1 MAKIKPP
8 KNPKATEIEYRNYLI
23 KYMGRVIDFSSKGN
37 NRGVENATRAA
48 SKKAEQVAGKISSHV
63 IREVKKNLKEGLKN
77 DVSSSIIKKLTDRA
91 LSVDDKLRLN
101 AFVYYNTALIKNVS
115 GEVQLK
121 IFDEIRKDPTGLPPL
136 EQRIKDATGF
146 SDARVKLIARDQT
159 SKLNAELSA
168 MRHKAAGITKYRW
181 VTSGDERVREEHV
194 ELDGNIYRYDEPT
207 DEQDGL
213 QPGQPINCRCLAE
226 PIFDGLDDE
235 Q

>member
-8 KNPKATEIEYRNYLI
+8 KNPKATEIDYRNYLI
-23 KYMGRVIDFSSKGN
+23 RCMGRVIDFASKGN

-48 SKKAEQVAGKISSHV
+48 AKKAEQVGKGISAHV
-63 IREVKKNLKEGLKN
+63 IREIKKNLKDGLKGE
-77 DVSSSIIKKLTDRA
+77 VSNSIIKKLTDRA
-91 LSVDDKLRLN
+91 LSIDDKLRLN

-136 EQRIKDATGF
+136 EQRIKDVTGF
-146 SDARVKLIARDQT
+146 SDARVRLIARDQT
-159 SKLNAELSA
+159 SKLNSELSA
-168 MRHKAAGITKYRW
+168 MRHKAAGFTKYQW
-181 VTSGDERVREEHV
+181 TTSGDERVREEHV
-194 ELDGNIYRYDEPT
+194 DLDGNIYRYDEPT

-226 PIFDGLDDE
+226 PIFDGLNDE
-235 Q
+235 